1 MVGVVS
7 ANRKQV
13 LATGNSGMMVAK
25 RLKPDVWTMELMQ
38 GAEISRSYNPNIDF
52 WIAGEGKRC

>member
-13 LATGNSGMMVAK
+13 LATGMMVAK

-38 GAEISRSYNPNIDF
+38 GVEISSSYNPNIDF